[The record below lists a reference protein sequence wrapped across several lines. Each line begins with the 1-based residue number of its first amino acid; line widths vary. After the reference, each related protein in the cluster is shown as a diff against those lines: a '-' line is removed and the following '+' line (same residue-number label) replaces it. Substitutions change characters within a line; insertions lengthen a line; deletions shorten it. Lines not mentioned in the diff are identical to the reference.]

1 MLRSWAHLIA
11 AWFERTGTHAARRR
25 VRSRRRV
32 HWRREPSL
40 IRHLEVLESRE
51 LLTSI
56 VGVHVSGN
64 SIALTEV
71 RGGSTSTEFDFSVAY
86 TSSQV
91 VLTGTN
97 GTEFRQ
103 NGQTQATD
111 TISITGP
118 ASLRVQLNQHV
129 NDVSISG
136 DGSSTL
142 AALNLNLSRGEQTNS
157 ITLDSVIADK
167 VNVTGQRANDSV
179 TFNQSTVSG
188 NLNANIGHAPSA
200 TLDLES
206 TTVQGDLRDQVG
218 GLNLNQST
226 VTGSFRD
233 SQPDKSSTLTTTDT
247 TYTGAVS
254 VRMGQSGVINLD
266 SSDSGSNAF
275 QSTVTVIGNPRNET
289 TVNEATDA
297 ATFSVTPTYRHA
309 TVNNTGSPTPPTP
322 PTNPTLGTPTVNSQ
336 TVTTNAA
343 PVITGTFDATNT
355 QTLTVAANG
364 TTYTLGSSS
373 QLTSPSSGNWS
384 LDLGGATLTSPVSTI
399 TVTATDKNAN
409 QKSGTGTIT
418 DGAGIIN
425 EYLTNTNQTA
435 QFTSDGLAYVIQ
447 TKGSGALPTSG
458 QTLTVNYSGFLMNS
472 NGTQGTEFDSNTD
485 SSFGHVTPFTFT
497 LGAGQVIPGWDE
509 AFALLPV
516 GTTAQLIIPSA
527 LGYGTS
533 GSGSTIPPNSIL
545 IFNVTLISAT

>member
-11 AWFERTGTHAARRR
+11 AWFERKGTHAARRR
-25 VRSRRRV
+25 VRSRRRG

-40 IRHLEVLESRE
+40 VRHLEVLESRE

-56 VGVHVSGN
+56 VAVHVSGN

-71 RGGSTSTEFDFSVAY
+71 RGGSTSTEIDFSVAY

-97 GTEFRQ
+97 DTEFRQ
-103 NGQTQATD
+103 NGQTEATD
-111 TISITGP
+111 TITITGP
-118 ASLRVQLNQHV
+118 AALKVQLNQHTNV
-129 NDVSISG
+129 VDISG
-136 DGSSTL
+136 DGTSNL
-142 AALNLNLSRGEQTNS
+142 ASLKLNLGGGEQTNA

-167 VNVTGQRANDSV
+167 VNVTGRRANDSV
-179 TFNQSTVSG
+179 TFSDSTVTG
-188 NLNANIGHAPSA
+188 NLNANLGHAPSA
-200 TLDLES
+200 ALDLES
-206 TTVQGDLRDQVG
+206 TKVQGNLLDQVG
-218 GLNLNQST
+218 DLTMNQST

-233 SQPDKSSTLTTTDT
+233 SQPDKNSTLTTADT
-247 TYTGAVS
+247 MYTGAVS
-254 VRMGQSGVINLD
+254 VRMGQSGVINLN
-266 SSDSGSNAF
+266 SSDSGSNQF
-275 QSTVTVIGNPRNET
+275 QSTVTVVGNPRNET
-289 TVNEATDA
+289 TVNEATDG
-297 ATFSVTPTYRHA
+297 ATFSVNPTYRHA
-309 TVNNTGSPTPPTP
+309 TVNNTGGTTPPS
-322 PTNPTLGTPTVNSQ
+322 NPTLGTPTVNSQ

-343 PVITGTFDATNT
+343 PAITGTYDATNT
-355 QTLTVAANG
+355 KTLTVAANG

-373 QLTSPSSGNWS
+373 QLTAPSTGNWS

-399 TVTATDKNAN
+399 TVTATDKDAN
-409 QKSGTGTIT
+409 QKSGTGTVT
-418 DGAGIIN
+418 DGTGIIN
-425 EYLTNTNQTA
+425 EYLTDNNLTA
-435 QFTSDGLAYVIQ
+435 QTTADGLAYVIQ
-447 TKGSGALPTSG
+447 TKGSGAIPTSG

-527 LGYGTS
+527 LGYGAS
-533 GSGSTIPPNSIL
+533 GSGSTIPANSIL